1 MDKALGETISVIVPA
16 YQAERFL
23 KNCITGICEQ
33 TYKDLEIL
41 IIDNGSTDATGA
53 IAEEMRKQD
62 ARIRVIHE
70 ENRGVSGARNTG
82 MEQAA
87 GAYLTFV
94 DADDRPAPDMLE
106 RLYQMLQDEK
116 CDVAGCAFRITDSC
130 SDQTRR
136 ENTDGSIKSTENVK
150 NMERTGSAKNA
161 GQNVSVMNG
170 REFIRERI
178 FDGDTRCWSKLY
190 RREAVGGIRFRRDLT
205 IGEDML
211 FILEVM
217 KQDIRVAHTDY
228 QGYDYYRNPE
238 GAMEKRFTPGYM
250 DQITCWQ
257 EARRQVTALFPDD
270 NGLAVKVDRILLV
283 SVMLV
288 AGKLAM
294 ADKIK
299 AGEKRSYVE
308 QCLQTIRTMDRR
320 NYAQAIKLLGR
331 GDRFK
336 VAWFSH
342 MPHSYLFLWKLCK
355 KIHAI

>member
-16 YQAERFL
+16 YQAEQFL
-23 KNCITGICEQ
+23 ENCITGICEQ

-70 ENRGVSGARNTG
+70 ENRGVSVARNTG

-130 SDQTRR
+130 SGQTQA
-136 ENTDGSIKSTENVK
+136 KSK
-150 NMERTGSAKNA
+150 DR
-161 GQNVSVMNG
+161 NVSVMKG

-190 RREAVGGIRFRRDLT
+190 RREAVGDIRFRRDLT

-211 FILEVM
+211 FILEIM

-238 GAMEKRFTPGYM
+238 GAMEKCFTPGYM

-270 NGLAVKVDRILLV
+270 NGLAAKADRILLV

-294 ADKIK
+294 ADNIK
-299 AGEKRSYVE
+299 AGEKYTYVE
-308 QCLQTIRTMDRR
+308 RCLQTIRTMDRR
-320 NYAQAIKLLGR
+320 NYAQAKKLLGR